1 MYFAG
6 KKFGW
11 NSLNERDS
19 NENFNAFRKIFNSL
33 KIEAMAGKK
42 FEITDNT
49 PSKDRKPLNK
59 DLFKELRKKYKV

>member
-1 MYFAG
+1 
-6 KKFGW
+6 
-11 NSLNERDS
+11 
-19 NENFNAFRKIFNSL
+19 
-33 KIEAMAGKK
+33 MAGKK